1 MKCYVPEMYWEKTNI
16 KNTVLQGKN
25 NNLRIK
31 YKQYSATALMV
42 GLLDK
47 QKAMN
52 IDNELFKVLP
62 EFHSVLSL
70 GVQCN
75 VQCKLGEGFR
85 KSLGHHLVLLRVEQS
100 LN

>member
-1 MKCYVPEMYWEKTNI
+1 
-16 KNTVLQGKN
+16 
-25 NNLRIK
+25 
-31 YKQYSATALMV
+31 MV

-52 IDNELFKVLP
+52 IDNEFFKVLP

-70 GVQCN
+70 CVECN
-75 VQCKLGEGFR
+75 VQCKLGEGFG

>member
-1 MKCYVPEMYWEKTNI
+1 
-16 KNTVLQGKN
+16 LQGKN
-25 NNLRIK
+25 NNLSIK
-31 YKQYSATALMV
+31 YTQYSAIVFMV

-52 IDNELFKVLP
+52 IDNEFFKVLP
-62 EFHSVLSL
+62 EFHSVLSF
-70 GVQCN
+70 GVEGN
-75 VQCKLGEGFR
+75 VQRKLGEGFG